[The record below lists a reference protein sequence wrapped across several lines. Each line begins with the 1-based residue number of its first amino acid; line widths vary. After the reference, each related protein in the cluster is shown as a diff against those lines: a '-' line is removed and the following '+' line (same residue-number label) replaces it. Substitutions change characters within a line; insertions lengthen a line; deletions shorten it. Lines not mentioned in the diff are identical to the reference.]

1 MTINERVKKR
11 RIELGMSVDDLA
23 ELLHKN
29 RATIYR
35 YESQEID
42 KFPLEI
48 VEPLAK
54 ALKTTPQYLMGWTD
68 DFEAPKDKSN
78 TPEYYY
84 DKDTRDLAD
93 FLHKNPDYKVLF
105 DASRKVKPEDIEFV
119 KTMIER
125 MGGNDGTD

>member
-48 VEPLAK
+48 VVPLSE

-68 DFEAPKDKSN
+68 DTETPKDTSSSEEVQKAMDLYEKYKNALPQVQEIVENLLKSS
-78 TPEYYY
+78 
-84 DKDTRDLAD
+84 R
-93 FLHKNPDYKVLF
+93 PD
-105 DASRKVKPEDIEFV
+105 P
-119 KTMIER
+119 
-125 MGGNDGTD
+125 